1 MENIQGKHFSITD
14 PEGIKTVIY
23 QINETKKEYLE
34 EYPKYT
40 VERLEHTEEIVG
52 NLNRKTFYVEEPQK
66 NGNQLVI
73 LSFGG
78 DRVVINTGILLGNEV
93 KITKKPEPFKFNTL
107 YSEEE
112 VEYKDFQYTP
122 NLQRP
127 ITIIDP
133 ETTEEVKPVLY
144 FDEQTNEV
152 KGKCKLKPYK
162 SYFAFEIRE
171 KK

>member
-14 PEGIKTVIY
+14 PKGIKTVIY

-73 LSFGG
+73 LSFGE
-78 DRVVINTGILLGNEV
+78 DRVVINTGILLENEV

>member
-40 VERLEHTEEIVG
+40 VERLEHTEELVG

-78 DRVVINTGILLGNEV
+78 DRVVINTGILLENEV
-93 KITKKPEPFKFNTL
+93 NTKTFNTRL
-107 YSEEE
+107 I
-112 VEYKDFQYTP
+112 YKD
-122 NLQRP
+122 L
-127 ITIIDP
+127 
-133 ETTEEVKPVLY
+133 
-144 FDEQTNEV
+144 
-152 KGKCKLKPYK
+152 
-162 SYFAFEIRE
+162 
-171 KK
+171 